1 MRNQGMHALSAA
13 SLVITA
19 MVSRSFR
26 FRSLALVTMLLN
38 NLQLAQMLH
47 QDLTPTQQRLQEGTN
62 VSSVVTLDTTLMPV
76 LAVEAE
82 VGQVN

>member
-1 MRNQGMHALSAA
+1 MHNQGMHALSAA

-19 MVSRSFR
+19 MVSQSFSLQ
-26 FRSLALVTMLLN
+26 SLALTMLLN
-38 NLQLAQMLH
+38 NLQLVQMLH
-47 QDLTPTQQRLQEGTN
+47 QDLTPTQRLEEGTN

-76 LAVEAE
+76 LAAEAG

>member
-26 FRSLALVTMLLN
+26 FRSLALTMLLN

-62 VSSVVTLDTTLMPV
+62 VSSVVTLDTTLMPA
-76 LAVEAE
+76 LAAEAE

>member
-19 MVSRSFR
+19 MVSLSFR
-26 FRSLALVTMLLN
+26 FRSLALTMLLN

-76 LAVEAE
+76 LAAEAG

>member
-1 MRNQGMHALSAA
+1 MHALSAA
-13 SLVITA
+13 NLVIIA
-19 MVSRSFR
+19 MVSQSF
-26 FRSLALVTMLLN
+26 SLQSPSLTMHNALN
-38 NLQLAQMLH
+38 NLQPVQMLH
-47 QDLTPTQQRLQEGTN
+47 QDLTPTQQRPQEGTN

>member
-1 MRNQGMHALSAA
+1 
-13 SLVITA
+13 
-19 MVSRSFR
+19 
-26 FRSLALVTMLLN
+26 MLLN
-38 NLQLAQMLH
+38 NLQLVQMLH
-47 QDLTPTQQRLQEGTN
+47 QDLTPTQRLQEGTN

>member
-19 MVSRSFR
+19 MVSQSFSLQ
-26 FRSLALVTMLLN
+26 SLALTMLLN
-38 NLQLAQMLH
+38 DLQLVQMLH
-47 QDLTPTQQRLQEGTN
+47 QDLTPTQRLEEGTN

>member
-1 MRNQGMHALSAA
+1 MHNQGMHALSAV

-19 MVSRSFR
+19 MVSQSFR
-26 FRSLALVTMLLN
+26 FQSLALTMLLN
-38 NLQLAQMLH
+38 NLQLVQMLH
-47 QDLTPTQQRLQEGTN
+47 QDLTPTQRLQEGTN

-76 LAVEAE
+76 LAAEAE